1 MKHLKPIAAGVG
13 VLLAAALVAGCG
25 GGGHGSGTLAGVGSN
40 SGSTGGGTTA
50 QSSSTAA
57 ITITVKIPPSS
68 QTASYRR
75 NPAYISPATY
85 SIEAYAEP
93 SNISNSAQCSG
104 STCTL
109 TLSAPLT
116 TTSIKVQLFDSSYD
130 LLSMATDP
138 VTITQGAAN
147 AFTFVFNGIVSVFHV
162 FSTLAQGVIG
172 ISQSGTLTVVPYDA
186 AGDEIMA
193 PGPGAL
199 IDSNGNVLV
208 SADGTTQTMS
218 LTKSGNDT
226 SYLTIGALTWN
237 TNTYQLSATETYN
250 DGGAGTQGGMTITAG
265 SSASSD
271 FTLVP
276 YVLPVNPP
284 AISVIANPSNPTAY
298 QVSVGTLGSAT
309 NTNIELPTVPTPSPV
324 SVGLSIVSNF
334 NDASAELAL
343 TNDTCTNYTPSN
355 TFGLGLDAAFP
366 SPAPTM
372 PSSLSYPFTLNIA
385 APNPT
390 GYSNMSCS
398 FTITDTTNNLSANG
412 TFYFTGPTLN
422 INGKNRK

>member
-208 SADGTTQTMS
+208 SADGSTQTMS
-218 LTKSGNDT
+218 LTKSG
-226 SYLTIGALTWN
+226 
-237 TNTYQLSATETYN
+237 
-250 DGGAGTQGGMTITAG
+250 MTITAG
-265 SSASSD
+265 STASSD
-271 FTLVP
+271 FNVVP

-284 AISVIANPSNPTAY
+284 AISVIANPANPTAY
-298 QVSVGTLGSAT
+298 QVLVGALASTT
-309 NTNIELPTVPTPSPV
+309 TTNIELPTVPTPSPV
-324 SVGLSIVSNF
+324 TVGLSIVSNF
-334 NDASAELAL
+334 NDANAPLAL
-343 TNDTCTNYTPSN
+343 TNDTCTNYTPGNS
-355 TFGLGLDAAFP
+355 GLGLDAAFP

-372 PSSLSYPFTLNIA
+372 PSSLSYPFTLNISA
-385 APNPT
+385 PAPN
-390 GYSNMSCS
+390 GSNSSCG
-398 FTITDTTNNLSANG
+398 FTVTDTTNNVSATG
-412 TFYFTGPTLN
+412 TFYFDNTTLF
-422 INGKNRK
+422 INGKSRK